1 MKITTNTTN
10 RRTIDTHNMPMHG
23 LRKAVSA
30 IRCWGEYDRAAE
42 QVNYDRRTGEI
53 WTDTV
58 IGDSWEEY
66 HDSQIINVGAYC
78 GRVTMQQLA
87 DGIAHAVDMADQR
100 AVWGY

>member
-1 MKITTNTTN
+1 MKTTSNTTT
-10 RRTIDTHNMPMHG
+10 RRTIDTHNLPMHG

-87 DGIAHAVDMADQR
+87 DEIAHAVDMADQR